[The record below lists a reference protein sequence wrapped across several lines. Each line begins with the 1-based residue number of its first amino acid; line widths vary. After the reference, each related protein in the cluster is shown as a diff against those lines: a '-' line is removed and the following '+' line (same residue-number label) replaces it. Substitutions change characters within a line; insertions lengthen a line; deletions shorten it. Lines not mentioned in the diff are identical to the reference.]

1 MKIVEKIRE
10 AIKPLAK
17 RRDAAVIG
25 FALTVALL
33 MLGGILGYRNAW
45 SLSSQNEL
53 VSHTQGVLLKLESLL
68 STVKDGETGQRGFM
82 LTEDPRYLGPYESAV
97 KNMDIEL
104 DAVRR
109 LITDNPGQQ
118 TRLEKL
124 RLAIKDRLQVA
135 KITIEEFQKGNRNQ
149 AVDIV
154 KSDKGKKLMD
164 DARKIIDEMQNVE
177 QNLMNNRSAEA
188 QKTFRSLVRSITF
201 TTILGIVLVS
211 IVFVMSQRII
221 RQREKAAATIA
232 EQKERLRTT
241 LASIGDAV
249 ISTDTEA
256 RITNMNAIAEVL
268 TGWSNEE
275 ALGLPLETVF
285 RIVNEETR
293 LPVPHPAEKALREG
307 IVVGL
312 ANHTILVSRDGRE
325 RAIDDSAAPIRCQEG
340 DVVGCVLIFR
350 DVTEQRKG
358 AKEIEASE
366 ARKTSILETALDCI
380 ISCDHEGRIVD
391 FNPAAEKTFGFRR
404 EEVVGRELSD
414 IVVPLS
420 LRQRHQEGMTRYL
433 KTRESRILGKLLV
446 MTGLRSDGR
455 EFPVEF
461 SVNEVKT
468 GGLPMFT
475 AYLRDIT
482 ERKQMEDDLRQTAS
496 DLSEANR
503 RKNEFLAMLAHEL
516 RNPLAPIR
524 NALQVMKLT
533 GGDPAILVSAREM
546 MERQVG
552 QMVRFVDD
560 LLDVS
565 RISRGKIELRR
576 ERMDLGNAVNHA
588 VEAALPLY
596 ELLGNDLGVALSPE
610 SIGIDAD
617 PARIVQVVGNLL
629 NNACKFTP
637 RGGKVLLTVEK
648 QNDEAVI
655 RIRDTGIGIAAEK
668 LPYIF
673 ELFMQIDTSLE
684 RSVSGL
690 GIGLTLVRN
699 LVEMH
704 GGTVQVFS
712 EGLGKG
718 SEFVVRLPTIEG
730 VVESKREKPDETET
744 SAVRRRVLVVDDNRD
759 AATSLVML
767 LKLMGHEAHEVFDGV
782 EALAAAE
789 ELRPEVILCDLG
801 LPKLN
806 GYEIARRI
814 RDEEW
819 GEGIRLVALTGW
831 GQSEDR
837 RRSHEAGFN
846 GHLVKPVTQEVLT
859 RLLSES
865 PETIKRTE
873 EVSESSRATAVSP
886 LKILIVDD
894 RRDAIHMLST
904 LLKVA
909 GHEVESATDGL
920 QALDVAKTY
929 RPDVVLS
936 DISLPGI
943 SGLELARRIRSDV
956 SLKEILLIAMTG
968 YGEEEDRRNSKEAGF
983 DHHLVK
989 PADIRVILKILSG
1002 AKGDTEG

>member
-1 MKIVEKIRE
+1 MTIVEKIRDT
-10 AIKPLAK
+10 IKPLVK

-25 FALTVALL
+25 FGLTLALL
-33 MLGGILGYRNAW
+33 LLGGILGYQNAW
-45 SLSSQNEL
+45 SLAEQNEL
-53 VSHTQGVLLKLESLL
+53 VSHTQGVILKLESLL

-82 LTEDPRYLGPYESAV
+82 LTEDPKYLAPYNSAV
-97 KNMDIEL
+97 KNIDNEL
-104 DAVRR
+104 DGVRQK
-109 LITDNPGQQ
+109 ISDNPGQQ
-118 TRLEKL
+118 KRLEEL
-124 RLAIKDRLQVA
+124 RQVIKDRLEVA
-135 KITIEEFQKGNRNQ
+135 RVTIEEFQKGNRDG
-149 AVDIV
+149 AVNIV
-154 KSDKGKKLMD
+154 KSDQGKKLMD
-164 DARKIIDEMQNVE
+164 EARKIIDGMQSVE
-177 QNLMNNRSAEA
+177 QNLMNSRSAEA
-188 QKTFRSLVRSITF
+188 RKTFRSLVRSITF

-211 IVFVMSQRII
+211 IVFLMSQRNI
-221 RQREKAAATIA
+221 RQREKAAAVIA

-285 RIVNEETR
+285 RIVNEDTR
-293 LPVPHPAEKALREG
+293 LTVPHPAEKALREG

-312 ANHTILVSRDGRE
+312 ANHTVLIAKDGRE
-325 RAIDDSAAPIRCQEG
+325 RAIDDSAAPIRCKEG
-340 DVVGCVLIFR
+340 EVVGCVLIFR
-350 DVTEQRKG
+350 DITEQRQ
-358 AKEIEASE
+358 AMKETEASE

-391 FNPAAEKTFGFRR
+391 FNPAAERTFGYRR
-404 EEVVGRELSD
+404 EEVVGREMSD
-414 IVVPLS
+414 IVVPVS
-420 LRQRHQEGMTRYL
+420 LRQRHQQGMTRYMQ
-433 KTRESRILGKLLV
+433 TRESRILGKLMV

-482 ERKQMEDDLRQTAS
+482 DRKRMEDDLRQTAS

-524 NALQVMKLT
+524 NALQVLKLT
-533 GGDPAILVSAREM
+533 GGDPTTVSTATEM

-565 RISRGKIELRR
+565 RISRGKIELRQ
-576 ERMDLGNAVNHA
+576 ERMDLASAVNHA

-596 ELLGNDLGVALSPE
+596 SSLGNELTVTLPPE
-610 SIGIDAD
+610 SINLLAD
-617 PARIVQVVGNLL
+617 PARIIQVVGNLL

-637 RGGKVLLTVEK
+637 RGGKVRLTVEK
-648 QNDEAVI
+648 EGNEAVI
-655 RIRDTGIGIAAEK
+655 RVRDTGIGIAAEQ
-668 LPYIF
+668 LPHIF
-673 ELFMQIDTSLE
+673 EMFMQIDTSLE

-690 GIGLTLVRN
+690 GIGLTLVKN

-704 GGTVQVFS
+704 GGAVQVFS
-712 EGLGKG
+712 EGLGRG
-718 SEFVVRLPTIEG
+718 SEFVVHLPTVDKAAESEPGGVEGDLPTIT
-730 VVESKREKPDETET
+730 P
-744 SAVRRRVLVVDDNRD
+744 RRVLVVDDNRD

-767 LKLMGHEAHEVFDGV
+767 LKLMGHEAHGVYDGV

-806 GYEIARRI
+806 GYEVARRV

-819 GEGIRLVALTGW
+819 GKGIRLVALTGW
-831 GQSEDR
+831 GQAEDR
-837 RRSHEAGFN
+837 KRSNDAGFN
-846 GHLVKPVTQEVLT
+846 GHLVKPVAQGALT
-859 RLLSES
+859 RLLAEPASGGGTAQEPMES
-865 PETIKRTE
+865 TNEPETP
-873 EVSESSRATAVSP
+873 SA

-904 LLKVA
+904 LLQAA
-909 GHEVESATDGL
+909 GHDVVSAADGLTGLESAK
-920 QALDVAKTY
+920 QY

-936 DISLPGI
+936 DISLPGM
-943 SGLELARRIRSDV
+943 SGLDLARAIREEADLEGIV
-956 SLKEILLIAMTG
+956 LVAMTG
-968 YGEEEDRRNSKEAGF
+968 YGEEEDRQRSKEAGF

-989 PADIRVILKILSG
+989 PADIRVIHEILSG
-1002 AKGDTEG
+1002 VRRGG